1 MPIRPQLRK
10 FYRGAAWRATRMS
23 VLARAK
29 DCCERCGKPN
39 GKHLWVLRDGTGR
52 WCLGNPMR
60 GRWYDGIG
68 KAVARPTADEQKGAR
83 FIRVVLTIAH
93 LNHLAGDDRDE
104 NLQALCQRC
113 HLAHD
118 QAWHAAQARRTRA
131 ARAGQGWLIDAALP
145 ASIEDVA

>member
-10 FYRGAAWRATRMS
+10 FYRGAAWRAARARI
-23 VLARAK
+23 LARAG
-29 DCCERCGKPN
+29 DCCEQCGKPN
-39 GKHLWVLRDGTGR
+39 GETIWVRRDRSGR
-52 WCLGNPMR
+52 WCNGNPVTAQ
-60 GRWYDGIG
+60 WYGSTGEPVD
-68 KAVARPTADEQKGAR
+68 RPATNELNQVYL
-83 FIRVVLTIAH
+83 IRVVLTTAH
-93 LNHLAGDDRDE
+93 LNHIAGDDRDE

-118 QAWHAAQARRTRA
+118 RAWNFAQSRRTRA